1 LVGLILMADALVLAD
16 THVLPPPRMDGALER
31 LLSTRHSLREFSPR
45 ALTIGQAG
53 QLLWAGQGQV
63 SGDGRRTAPSAG
75 ARYPLSLL
83 LIVGDVEGFSP
94 GVYRYEPGPHRLVQ
108 LHVGDVRSALAAAA
122 LDQEWLARAPAIIAV
137 AATERRTTQKY
148 GPRGARYVHMEAG
161 HVAQNVLLQATALGL
176 GGAPVGAFDD
186 DAVAKLLRLNR
197 DEQPLYLLPVGRP

>member
-1 LVGLILMADALVLAD
+1 
-16 THVLPPPRMDGALER
+16 
-31 LLSTRHSLREFSPR
+31 
-45 ALTIGQAG
+45 
-53 QLLWAGQGQV
+53 
-63 SGDGRRTAPSAG
+63 
-75 ARYPLSLL
+75 LSLL